1 MWTGNKWVSLVK
13 ILEWL
18 IKGKQFDPND
28 AQAKFYKTSRIL
40 IDGQH

>member
-1 MWTGNKWVSLVK
+1 MGITSKNIG
-13 ILEWL
+13 L
-18 IKGKQFDPND
+18 INKGKQFDPND